1 MFSWFFAIAI
11 WFLLKQFLST
21 ITKTCCSALMPFFV
35 ISIISIRRYRTYL
48 VFSLPCIL
56 WISVEK
62 ILLIH
67 YSQKKEHLGR
77 KVVSEKKSKM
87 NTIYDHKHKTKHL
100 TKQQL
105 TITLAGFTYKR
116 RPTMQNFQLFYQTFI
131 FMYKVWLTSC
141 TAIIQ
146 SGP

>member
-67 YSQKKEHLGR
+67 YSQWKNIWDVKYYQKKN
-77 KVVSEKKSKM
+77 SKM

-105 TITLAGFTYKR
+105 TITLIGFTYKR
-116 RPTMQNFQLFYQTFI
+116 RPTMQNFQLSYQTFA
-131 FMYKVWLTSC
+131 LSLLEC
-141 TAIIQ
+141 GRRLL
-146 SGP
+146 S

>member
-1 MFSWFFAIAI
+1 MLFCTHYLI
-11 WFLLKQFLST
+11 FLET
-21 ITKTCCSALMPFFV
+21 IFEHYAKTCCIALMPFFV

-77 KVVSEKKSKM
+77 KVVSEEKKNSKM

-105 TITLAGFTYKR
+105 TITLIGFTYKR

-141 TAIIQ
+141 TAII
-146 SGP
+146 

>member
-1 MFSWFFAIAI
+1 MFSCFFAIAI

-77 KVVSEKKSKM
+77 KVVSEEKKIENEYYLWPQAQNQTLNKTTTYH
-87 NTIYDHKHKTKHL
+87 NTHRIHIQTSSYYAEFSIILPNIHIY
-100 TKQQL
+100 
-105 TITLAGFTYKR
+105 
-116 RPTMQNFQLFYQTFI
+116 
-131 FMYKVWLTSC
+131 V
-141 TAIIQ
+141 
-146 SGP
+146 